1 MEKHVYQSWSQ
12 HTGKLDLN
20 NYKNHNKFRK
30 FLTAFIQ
37 SPYFKILDKQ
47 TNIYGWPF
55 YQELGGTSIAAE
67 IYKNLKFTIG
77 ELDGHPN
84 AEGHQKIASQFME
97 IIK

>member
-1 MEKHVYQSWSQ
+1 LDDDTVYNK
-12 HTGKLDLN
+12 T
-20 NYKNHNKFRK
+20 HNKFRK

-55 YQELGGTSIAAE
+55 YSEIGGTSIAAE

>member
-1 MEKHVYQSWSQ
+1 MV
-12 HTGKLDLN
+12 GL
-20 NYKNHNKFRK
+20 
-30 FLTAFIQ
+30 FI
-37 SPYFKILDKQ
+37 S
-47 TNIYGWPF
+47 
-55 YQELGGTSIAAE
+55 ELGGTSIAAE